1 MSHASSLRPLLP
13 FAAVILTSLALASGC
28 RSASSLP
35 VAAAPAP
42 RSVPAHH
49 VVPLPSSITPAAGA
63 PVTFSAASRIVLAA
77 DDPALDGVARLLAAA
92 LTPATGYAWPVVAAG
107 GAGAVPGAA
116 PDITL
121 ALDAAV
127 PGGRDAYRLDVTA
140 AGVRIVAAT
149 PEGVFRGTQTLRQLL
164 PPAIHASAVQPG
176 PWRVAPVSVTD
187 APRYQWRGAMLD
199 VARHFFGPSQVKRY
213 IDLLAFYKFNV
224 LHLHLSDDQGW
235 RIEILSWPRLATWG
249 GSSSVKGDGS
259 GFFTQAEYR
268 DIVAYASARFITVIP
283 EIDMPGHTNAALASY
298 PELNCNDVAP
308 PLYTGIEVGFS
319 SLCVGREVTYRF
331 VDDVVREL
339 AALTPGPYI
348 HIGGDE
354 VKKLTAAE
362 YAGFI
367 ERAQEIVARHGKRAI
382 GWDEI
387 AHARLAPT
395 TVVQQW
401 RVGKNGVADAGAAAV
416 SAVAQ
421 GARLVMSPASK
432 VYLDMKYTPAT
443 VLGLNWAGY
452 VELRDT
458 YAWDPGALIPG
469 VTDAHVLGVEAP
481 LWTETIVTMS
491 DLESM
496 VLPRLLAVA
505 DVGWA
510 AQASREWNAFTSR
523 VAMHG
528 LRWDVMGVS
537 YYRSPQVEWMTVV
550 PTPPR
555 E

>member
-1 MSHASSLRPLLP
+1 
-13 FAAVILTSLALASGC
+13 
-28 RSASSLP
+28 
-35 VAAAPAP
+35 
-42 RSVPAHH
+42 
-49 VVPLPSSITPAAGA
+49 
-63 PVTFSAASRIVLAA
+63 
-77 DDPALDGVARLLAAA
+77 
-92 LTPATGYAWPVVAAG
+92 
-107 GAGAVPGAA
+107 
-116 PDITL
+116 
-121 ALDAAV
+121 
-127 PGGRDAYRLDVTA
+127 
-140 AGVRIVAAT
+140 
-149 PEGVFRGTQTLRQLL
+149 
-164 PPAIHASAVQPG
+164 
-176 PWRVAPVSVTD
+176 
-187 APRYQWRGAMLD
+187 MLD

-432 VYLDMKYTPAT
+432 VYLDMKYTPST

-469 VTDAHVLGVEAP
+469 VTDEHVLGVEAP

-505 DVGWA
+505 DLGWT
-510 AQASREWNAFTSR
+510 AQASREWNAFTAR

-528 LRWDVMGVS
+528 LRWDAMGVS
-537 YYRSPQVEWMTVV
+537 YYRSPQVEWMTVA
-550 PTPPR
+550 PTLPR